1 MTDAAKHALY
11 ICYFGLRQPL
21 VQTQVIP
28 YLQEIAKAGI
38 KVSLVTFEPELNTN
52 WSAEE
57 IASMRQVMAEKDIA
71 WDCLAYH
78 KRPSAIATAYDI
90 FAGARFVR
98 QKIRDE
104 NVDVLHGRAHVATL
118 MGAIARKFSKRQ
130 PKLIFDIRGFLPE
143 EYTDAGVWPE
153 NGWLFRGAKRAEK
166 WLMRESDAFVVLT
179 EKAKQIL
186 FGSAPPAS
194 AGGTNVEQKAEG
206 SEVKRTHLVEVIPC
220 CVDFE
225 NRFPAG
231 EQTADDET
239 ASRIGSKGRFV
250 ITHVGALGGL
260 YLTKE
265 IVDLLAASRSAEP
278 TTFALFLTQTDPGP
292 VTALLREN
300 GFTESDYFVGRV
312 DPSEIPRYL
321 DVSNVGLSFVKA
333 TYATQS
339 RSPTKIPEYLA
350 AGLPI
355 IANSG
360 VGDVDELIREDGVGV
375 LMDRFDRD
383 EYLDAIRQ
391 LANLG
396 DISERCRESAKKR
409 FDLAT
414 VGGVRYRRLYE
425 RLFCKDGS

>member
-1 MTDAAKHALY
+1 MRHTLY
-11 ICYFGLRQPL
+11 ICYFGLREPL

-28 YLQEIAKAGI
+28 YLREIAKAGI
-38 KVSLVTFEPELNTN
+38 KVSLVTFEPGFRTN
-52 WSAEE
+52 WTIEQIE
-57 IASMRQVMAEKDIA
+57 SMRHAMAEKDIA
-71 WDCLAYH
+71 WECLAYH

-90 FAGARFVR
+90 FAGAKFIRR
-98 QKIRDE
+98 KIRDE

-118 MGAIARKFSKRQ
+118 MGAIARKFSKRK

-166 WLMRESDAFVVLT
+166 WLMRESEAFVVLT
-179 EKAKQIL
+179 EKAREIL
-186 FGSAPPAS
+186 FEAEPPAS
-194 AGGTNVEQKAEG
+194 AGGTIAVQKAEG
-206 SEVKRTHLVEVIPC
+206 SEVQRTHLVEVIPC

-225 NRFPAG
+225 NRFPSTEMISG
-231 EQTADDET
+231 DEM
-239 ASRIGSKGRFV
+239 ASRIGTKGRFV

-265 IVDLLAASRSAEP
+265 IVDLLAAARTVEP

-292 VTALLREN
+292 VTALLKEN
-300 GFTESDYFVGRV
+300 GFADGDYFVGKV
-312 DPSEIPRYL
+312 DPAEIPQYL
-321 DVSNVGLSFVKA
+321 DVSHVGLSFVKA

-375 LMDRFDRD
+375 LIDRFDRD
-383 EYLDAIRQ
+383 AYLEAIKQ
-391 LANLG
+391 IVSLG
-396 DISERCRESAKKR
+396 DITDKGRESAKRR